1 MDINLTLVIQGLAF
15 FAVAWVVMKFGWPG
29 IMAAIEERQAKIAD
43 GLAAADRSKK
53 DLAQAEEKV
62 NEVLR
67 EARVKAN
74 EIIAQ
79 AETRRLQIIDA
90 AKDEAVAEA
99 QRVKASADAEIEQ
112 SANKA
117 REELRKQVS
126 TLALAGAE
134 KLIRREIDGN
144 AHKALLDELASE
156 I

>member
-1 MDINLTLVIQGLAF
+1 MDINLTLIIQSLAF
-15 FAVAWVVMKFGWPG
+15 FAVAWVVMKFGWPN
-29 IMAAIEERQAKIAD
+29 IMAAIEERQAKIAE

-53 DLAQAEEKV
+53 DLASAEEKV

-67 EARVKAN
+67 EARAKAN

-79 AETRRLQIIDA
+79 AEARRLQIIDA

-99 QRVKASADAEIEQ
+99 QRVKASALGEIEQ

-126 TLALAGAE
+126 SLAMAGAE
-134 KLIRREIDGN
+134 KLIRREIDET
-144 AHKALLDELASE
+144 AHKAMLDELASE